1 MSRSPSSSPARS
13 PRPGERLPGRPGAA
27 PRRALAVLTLFI
39 TVAAGACGDGPADPR
54 FRQPALHFDGQAWGR
69 LLSLASALEG
79 TPLGDAARRALAAAE
94 GCPTVFG
101 VARAGDDTGAAPP
114 IACLDAA
121 DAADAT
127 HVAWAETRRGD
138 ADGWLTWPLG
148 PDGHVELRFDVDASG
163 SVALSGRVAPPT
175 GRSALDL
182 LWPDGDAP
190 AASILDPSRLLVH
203 ARARPAGGLG
213 LTRFLPDGGQADA
226 LFGLKGR
233 LLEGAL
239 LAGTWELAFVTAS
252 DDGTRPLPV
261 VALHHRGPEPIRAA
275 LDEALSQL
283 EATWPI
289 ERSARTF
296 ELADG
301 ARVSGGCYADLP
313 LLPELSPCWAV
324 TDGAVVIA
332 YRAAALD
339 AAIGRPHGATAP
351 DAAVGRP
358 HVATGP
364 DPETARGT
372 RVVADF
378 ARLDRLDR
386 RARAA
391 GGGTSDLVTPAASH
405 RAGRTRAPRERR
417 TTRSPSPPALDR
429 ATP

>member
-1 MSRSPSSSPARS
+1 MSRSPSSAPARS
-13 PRPGERLPGRPGAA
+13 PRPGEGPPRRGAA
-27 PRRALAVLTLFI
+27 SRRALVAWAALLAI
-39 TVAAGACGDGPADPR
+39 AAVAACGETPTEAR
-54 FRQPALHFDGQAWGR
+54 FRQPALHFDGEAWVR
-69 LLSLASALEG
+69 LLSLAAALEG
-79 TPLGDAARRALAAAE
+79 TPLGDTARRALVAGE
-94 GCPTVFG
+94 GCSTVFG
-101 VARAGDDTGAAPP
+101 VAPSGGDAEAMPAL
-114 IACLDAA
+114 ACLTAA
-121 DAADAT
+121 RAEAAT
-127 HVAWAETRRGD
+127 HAAWAGTRRGE
-138 ADGWLTWPLG
+138 ADGWLSWPLG
-148 PDGHVELRFDVDASG
+148 ADGHVELRFEVDPAGNVS
-163 SVALSGRVAPPT
+163 LSGGLQPPT

-190 AASILDPSRLLVH
+190 AASILDPRRLLVH

-213 LTRFLPDGGQADA
+213 LARFLPDGGQADA
-226 LFGLKGR
+226 LFALKGR

-252 DDGTRPLPV
+252 DDGTRPLPI

-324 TDGAVVIA
+324 TEGAVVIG

-339 AAIGRPHGATAP
+339 AAIGRPHVASAP
-351 DAAVGRP
+351 DRG
-358 HVATGP
+358 T
-364 DPETARGT
+364 TRGT
-372 RVVADF
+372 RLVADL

-386 RARAA
+386 RARPTGDAA
-391 GGGTSDLVTPAASH
+391 ADPVTPARLFERVDLAL
-405 RAGRTRAPRERR
+405 TRAEDG
-417 TTRSPSPPALDR
+417 TIVVSAHLDR